1 MYSFLNCSSI
11 NSYTSFFLLL
21 TTNTFLFLSI
31 NPSFISH
38 DLTSSHLLSSQKYES
53 ICGILKEP
61 ISWLSLLTLLL
72 FLPYSKSPILL
83 SSFSPPSSFLFFI
96 FSSFSFLYFFFF
108 FFSLFCS
115 FCFCFFLSS
124 SFCFCYSNFLCFDL
138 YYFSHLSG
146 HLIIFTSSVFQ
157 LISKL

>member
-38 DLTSSHLLSSQKYES
+38 DLTYSHLLSSQKYES

-72 FLPYSKSPILL
+72 FLSYSKSPILL

-96 FSSFSFLYFFFF
+96 FSSFSFLYFAPSLFAS
-108 FFSLFCS
+108 FSLLLSVFATPI
-115 FCFCFFLSS
+115 FFALISTISHICLDTSSSLLLLSS
-124 SFCFCYSNFLCFDL
+124 S
-138 YYFSHLSG
+138 
-146 HLIIFTSSVFQ
+146 
-157 LISKL
+157 